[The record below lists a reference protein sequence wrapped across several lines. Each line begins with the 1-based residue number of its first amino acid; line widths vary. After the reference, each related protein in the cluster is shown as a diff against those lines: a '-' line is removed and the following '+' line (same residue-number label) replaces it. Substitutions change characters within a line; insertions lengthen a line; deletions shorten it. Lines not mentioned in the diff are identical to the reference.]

1 MSTIEGVSM
10 DESKKMDGENLEDET
25 SNDIPQQRTGP
36 PVHIIRYSTATLFA
50 LRSSKLSQ
58 QRPACKNMDLACMI
72 HMKPPPKM
80 LIANMMPK
88 FALNQMPNRGEESIS
103 PLSFHSNSSSSSNL
117 SYQKRY
123 QDGKYD
129 NNSGNDGYNTSN
141 RYYYNKYKNNDDG
154 SSSRIIYK
162 TTGANA
168 SNGNSIR
175 FLKKAYNNK
184 YEQENSLGLIS
195 NKNILDNSS
204 RVITAADH
212 RNSRKKV
219 EEDVKNE
226 IKSSKSNDISHNED
240 SEKKMPSDEANNN
253 SENDKNDN
261 KKLTEVN
268 ANDLMLRNDLK
279 KLPNDLDIT
288 NHLDDIFNDLNINQL
303 LDDNNMPD
311 ERESSRFSKWFTVN
325 KDETKDEQIPDTQN
339 NNSNNIINNKHVNLS
354 MFTHETD
361 KFFQPIDKVESNSIF
376 NMMKAH
382 EMENQRNDLLMNMLK
397 HQQPTVTSS
406 SSSSALSPNSGQ
418 VHSVE
423 ELEAK
428 LRHHNEDKDRK
439 SNENEKK
446 VLQNFFQQ
454 QLIPNLMPQ
463 QRQHQPLN
471 HHQQNQDDIN
481 AFKKLLSQITNEN
494 DKISNPI
501 VSAPSNQNMLQ
512 QLINKG
518 FQNNPDVMNQYQKSF
533 PMAGKVPPVNSQKLI
548 NPINS
553 GMMQQQFSGNVDL
566 KFLQQQPPQPQQKI
580 PLPEIMKRPE
590 VQALVQE
597 LTSGEL
603 SQYTLW
609 QRLTAPGL
617 TPIERDIITCAL
629 NVFNTNS
636 NNGNSGMFPKQTIGP
651 NPNLYSQSGPIP
663 TNQNASQ
670 LHQLMQHQMKAST
683 LTAPIPIPPQTSP
696 LSPVPPIEPHLLFQH
711 QAAVAANKQ
720 LRLSPLP
727 ASGFSMGPAV
737 LPSNNLTLH
746 VPGMPQRIPSPREL
760 QYHTQSIMQNALIRK
775 KLEEQ
780 RENFRKRQEQ
790 EKQEIAKK
798 SQHEISPS
806 SSVDASNDQQNSVI
820 TTIAPSQQ
828 EESLKNPNDSSPN
841 KKMISVINQSQIQR
855 QHAPSPSIFTPT
867 SVLRKMTA
875 EKESDSGKSTSNVAC
890 IDDKKKQVTNMQQQH
905 SIRNQMPQP
914 FMNNMAQVDRMKIQN
929 EAFGWESQQMGGI
942 NKPPAQQTAAGNQ
955 QNNMNQ
961 AGQVMSSNSIN
972 FDFQQQQQQQQ
983 QMQKLNQIQKAQF
996 LQQQQQ
1002 QQMMQ
1007 MKKQQMDNNPVLSQ
1021 FMAQQQQRAQAQS
1034 QFRSQYQQQQQQQQP
1049 MNFQS
1054 MIQGRSDKNED
1065 LLDNRNILNNGGCLS
1080 PTSNQLAKWFS
1091 PELLADASAGKLLP
1105 SLNVGQMMSLEELE
1119 KCMQNS

>member
-1 MSTIEGVSM
+1 MSTIEGSSM

-36 PVHIIRYSTATLFA
+36 PVQIIRYSTATLFA

-129 NNSGNDGYNTSN
+129 NGSANDGYNTSN

-184 YEQENSLGLIS
+184 YEEHNNSLGLIS

-219 EEDVKNE
+219 EVDVKNE

-240 SEKKMPSDEANNN
+240 SEKKLPSDEANNN

-311 ERESSRFSKWFTVN
+311 ERESSRFSKWFT
-325 KDETKDEQIPDTQN
+325 KDEVKDEQIPDTQN
-339 NNSNNIINNKHVNLS
+339 NNSNNGINNKHANLS
-354 MFTHETD
+354 MFAHETD
-361 KFFQPIDKVESNSIF
+361 KFFQPIDKVESNPIF
-376 NMMKAH
+376 NMMKVH
-382 EMENQRNDLLMNMLK
+382 EMENQRNDPLMNMLK
-397 HQQPTVTSS
+397 HQQPIATSS
-406 SSSSALSPNSGQ
+406 STSALSPNSGQ

-463 QRQHQPLN
+463 QRQHQPIN
-471 HHQQNQDDIN
+471 QHQQNQDDIN
-481 AFKKLLSQITNEN
+481 AFKKLLSQITNDN

-501 VSAPSNQNMLQ
+501 VTAPSNQNMLQ

-518 FQNNPDVMNQYQKSF
+518 FQSNPDVMNQYQKSF

-548 NPINS
+548 NPLNS

-580 PLPEIMKRPE
+580 PLPDIMKRPE

-727 ASGFSMGPAV
+727 ASG
-737 LPSNNLTLH
+737 
-746 VPGMPQRIPSPREL
+746 MPQRIPSPREL

-798 SQHEISPS
+798 SQHDITS
-806 SSVDASNDQQNSVI
+806 SSTGDVCNDQQNNII

-828 EESLKNPNDSSPN
+828 EEASKNPNDLSPN
-841 KKMISVINQSQIQR
+841 KKVISIVNQSQIQR

-875 EKESDSGKSTSNVAC
+875 EKESDSGKSTSNVAR
-890 IDDKKKQVTNMQQQH
+890 IDDKKKQVPNMQQQQQQQH

-914 FMNNMAQVDRMKIQN
+914 FMNNMNPVDRMKIQN
-929 EAFGWESQQMGGI
+929 EAFGWEPHQQQIGGI
-942 NKPPAQQTAAGNQ
+942 NKPPGRPIVKSLAQQTAAGNQ
-955 QNNMNQ
+955 HNNMNQ
-961 AGQVMSSNSIN
+961 AGPVMPSNSIN
-972 FDFQQQQQQQQ
+972 YDFQQPQQQQ

-996 LQQQQQ
+996 LQQ

-1034 QFRSQYQQQQQQQQP
+1034 QFRSQYQQQQQP

-1054 MIQGRSDKNED
+1054 MMQGRADKNED

>member
-727 ASGFSMGPAV
+727 ASG
-737 LPSNNLTLH
+737 
-746 VPGMPQRIPSPREL
+746 MPQRIPSPREL

-942 NKPPAQQTAAGNQ
+942 NKPPGRPIVKSLAQQTAAGNQ